1 MKPKSSIL
9 ALTALASLM
18 AGAAHA
24 APVISRLTP
33 PSALFSFND
42 PSPPYIARFLP
53 GQRFDF
59 DATVQPDSGQTIT
72 KVEFKVNGV
81 SLGLSSPARGANAA
95 GLLANSVCVAKRAVS
110 FTRPGVYTFTATAT
124 QSDSQVITKS
134 GNFEVVNLNAR
145 LPGQSGSLVKAKN
158 IIFCIGDGMGIAH
171 RTAARIM
178 LQGVQQGKALGQLA
192 MDKMPNV
199 ALINTHSL
207 NSIVTDSSPGAACYS
222 TGNKSNNNQH
232 GVFPDD
238 TTDNFDNPR
247 QENIGEFFYRTQGKT
262 LGIVTTSDVFDAT
275 PASFATHTQNRGAGT
290 GICDQYFD
298 ERNSTGLR
306 VLMGGGR
313 KWFLPSTTNGSARS
327 SSTDY
332 AGSDVQGAWNV
343 GGGVLDSTRDLLAD
357 FTSAAKG
364 NFYYAPDKTG
374 MDNMPAG
381 TERLLGLFAMS
392 QMNVAKDK
400 IDKRRG
406 NSTIVDDYGFPD
418 QPMLDEMT
426 DAALKVLSTNK
437 KGFVLMVEAAS
448 IDKQAHNMD
457 SERWMLD
464 TIEFDHAI
472 EKCRQFALKNPDTL
486 VIVTADHECAGVNII
501 GASTVDNA
509 TLTARAATPGIGA
522 GADSD
527 GDGTVDTAV
536 SAAAIA
542 TSGSPVVYSAT
553 ATLATLSAGQVVT
566 STNFPVG
573 TKVLSPVL
581 RIANGSTAVSTTLTV
596 PSSAG
601 VQVGAH
607 IAGGT
612 IPSNTTVVA
621 TPTAT
626 TITISAAAT
635 AAATNITFTVQQI
648 TLDQNATASGADT
661 LGVPADVVGLRTGV
675 VGLYESASFP
685 QYSIAADGYPVST
698 DPDYKMLIGYAA
710 NADRYED
717 WLTNSKPLVDTQQPQ
732 SILNTLS
739 AASYPATPLNR
750 DTTGGFLVTGQI
762 PGTSA
767 AHTASDIP
775 LSAMG
780 RGASL
785 FGGVMDNTDVFFQAV
800 KAVVVGAPK

>member
-1 MKPKSSIL
+1 
-9 ALTALASLM
+9 LM

-81 SLGLSSPARGANAA
+81 SLGLSSPARGAT
-95 GLLANSVCVAKRAVS
+95 GLAANSVCVAKRAIS
-110 FTRPGVYTFTATAT
+110 FSRPGVYTFTATAT

-247 QENIGEFFYRTQGKT
+247 QENIGEYFYRTQGKT

-275 PASFATHTQNRGAGT
+275 PASFATHTQSRSAGT

-343 GGGVLDSTRDLLAD
+343 AGGVLDSTRDLLAD
-357 FTSAAKG
+357 FQSATKG

-426 DAALKVLSTNK
+426 DKALQVLSTNK

-581 RIANGSTAVSTTLTV
+581 RIGNGSIPAIAAAATSATLTV
-596 PSSAG
+596 PSPQGTG
-601 VQVGAH
+601 VAVGAL
-607 IAGGT
+607 ISGGT
-612 IPSNTTVVA
+612 VPSGALVTGS
-621 TPTAT
+621 TAT
-626 TITISAAAT
+626 SISISFSAIAT
-635 AAATNITFTVQQI
+635 AITATTNITFTVQQI
-648 TLDQNATASGADT
+648 ALDQNATASGADT

-739 AASYPATPLNR
+739 AASYPAAPMNR
-750 DTTGGFLVTGQI
+750 DTTGGFLITGQI